1 MRNIES
7 VDGLCLQ
14 VFGAISAMVSHDL
27 KNTLAIINE
36 NAGLLDDLALMSGDS
51 GVPAERVQKAAAK
64 VAQQVTRSNTII
76 KNLNRFAHSG
86 DAPVAR
92 AAVSDILQLMA
103 DLTTRKAAMRSMTVM
118 VQSDPDHQ
126 VELGLFQLEALC
138 YQILVHL
145 YTVAIAGTAVTITSH
160 VSDEGLVIRF
170 AVHTSDLSSL
180 GVFPGKEERVLL
192 EALQGRCVVD
202 EDAVLLTL
210 PAV

>member
-1 MRNIES
+1 MHDADN
-7 VDGLCLQ
+7 VDSLCLQ

-92 AAVSDILQLMA
+92 AAVGDILLLMA
-103 DLTTRKAAMRSMTVM
+103 DLTTRKAAMRSMTVT
-118 VQSDPDHQ
+118 VQCDPSHE
-126 VELGLFQLEALC
+126 VELALFQLEALC
-138 YQILVHL
+138 YQILVYL
-145 YTVAIAGTAVTITSH
+145 YTFATSGTTITITSH
-160 VSDEGLVIRF
+160 LSAEGLVVRF
-170 AVHTSDLSSL
+170 AAKMMADT
-180 GVFPGKEERVLL
+180 GGGEFPGKREQVLAQ
-192 EALQGRCVVD
+192 ALQGRCVVH

-210 PAV
+210 PVM